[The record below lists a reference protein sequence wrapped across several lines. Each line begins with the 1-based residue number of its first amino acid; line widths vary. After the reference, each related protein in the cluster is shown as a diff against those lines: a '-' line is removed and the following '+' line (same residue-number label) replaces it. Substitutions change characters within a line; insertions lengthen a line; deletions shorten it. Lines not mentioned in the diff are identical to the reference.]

1 MLARFIIWHRT
12 TGAAGVSIFGQRRG
26 HEEMGELR
34 PTQSI
39 RVVKVTLIHVVSTA
53 ALWRTPQPA
62 VITVQLTLAVAIP
75 F

>member
-1 MLARFIIWHRT
+1 MLTAYIIWHRT

-39 RVVKVTLIHVVSTA
+39 RVVKVIHIISTA
-53 ALWRTPQPA
+53 TLWRTLQPA
-62 VITVQLTLAVAIP
+62 VITV
-75 F
+75 